1 MSEYTGYI
9 SNTRNYL
16 MKNIHVSFPEYG
28 CKSSRTCSYALRTTD
43 YLNYVMIMVGGG
55 GVRGLAS
62 PYKNIY
68 IKYLINIKVIV

>member
-9 SNTRNYL
+9 SNTCNYL

-28 CKSSRTCSYALRTTD
+28 CKSSRTCSYALCNDNGR
-43 YLNYVMIMVGGG
+43 GG